1 MNARLAILQSACLL
15 VPRGQR
21 AEWFAEWKAELE
33 YVRQNAE
40 AAATSFCLGA
50 FRDAFWLRRNSLPSA
65 RPAAVLASPY
75 HCIAFLAVLAGAAVF
90 FPFRPLF
97 QSPPPVQPPIDTV
110 GVAGVCCVLGVAMA
124 LLIVCRGAIQR
135 GLEFLA
141 DGFEQ
146 PMVKLDLCVA
156 PPVRLEERPARLY
169 ARGFAG
175 LRRWVFLA
183 AKSVLLVLIV
193 VFGVANL
200 GAAGG
205 FGLFSFVLAFRWAVD
220 DQRERCPVCLRRL
233 TNPTRIGEPSH
244 TFLDWYGTEFM
255 CDRGH
260 GLLHVTEIHASCYN
274 TQHWLYL
281 DSSWSNLFSPELSTR
296 SSV

>member
-1 MNARLAILQSACLL
+1 MTAQLAILHSARLL

-21 AEWFAEWKAELE
+21 PEWFAEWKAELE

-40 AAATSFCLGA
+40 GAATSFCLGT

-65 RPAAVLASPY
+65 TPAAVLASPY
-75 HCIAFLAVLAGAAVF
+75 HCIAFLSVLAVATVF

-97 QSPPPVQPPIDTV
+97 QFSPPAPPPVETAR
-110 GVAGVCCVLGVAMA
+110 VAGVCCVLGLAMA
-124 LLIVCRGAIQR
+124 LVIACRGAIER

-141 DGFEQ
+141 DAFEQ
-146 PMVKLDLCVA
+146 PMVKLDLCLTS
-156 PPVRLEERPARLY
+156 PVCLEECAPRRY
-169 ARGFAG
+169 APRGLVG
-175 LRRWVFLA
+175 LRCWVFLA

-193 VFGVANL
+193 VFGAADL
-200 GAAGG
+200 GSAGG
-205 FGLFSFVLAFRWAVD
+205 FVLFSYVLVFRWAVD
-220 DQRERCPVCLRRL
+220 DHRERCPVCLRRL

-260 GLLHVTEIHASCYN
+260 GLLHVPEIHASCYN
-274 TQHWLYL
+274 MQHWLYL
-281 DSSWSNLFSPELSTR
+281 DPSWSGLFLS
-296 SSV
+296 